1 MNTTVDPLKNVRI
14 VSLVALLE
22 EASTAYY
29 DGHPILL
36 DDEFD
41 ALLMEL
47 RRIDPTNAF
56 LSKIGAPGPSGWPKV
71 QLPFVLGSLDKSL
84 NDADFD
90 KWMATILGC
99 ELAITHKLDGMSIL
113 LTYQGGVL
121 VQAATRGDGV
131 TGEDITRNVRLMQG
145 VPLTIP
151 FGGTAEARGE
161 VIVTKSDF
169 AKFFQGESNTR
180 STACGTSKRQ
190 SNWKKCQHLTVICY
204 NLTTSPCQ
212 TNTRKEEIDTMVSW
226 GFKCT
231 PVTTTKSAADVKA
244 MRLDFI
250 NGQRAALDYDI
261 DGLVIEVNDSSEFQA
276 LGASGQNPLAAT
288 AFKFPH
294 ENIPG
299 ILEDITWNTSATGR
313 VNPIANLRDP
323 VQLVGASVSNATL
336 HNIGHIAKMTAKSGC
351 SFLGKGDLILVSR
364 RNDVIPA
371 VEGILLPNS
380 DGHLFAPPTT
390 CPCCGEPLTL
400 EDDFLWCV
408 SNDCPAQEVG
418 SLRRWIS
425 KIGVLHLGNTA
436 LGAMFEA
443 GLVLSIPD
451 LYTVDQAAVSALVVN
466 GRRVGGTVDRGF
478 ASLHANK
485 ELTLDTIV
493 GSLGIPGVGRSV
505 VKFICDAGYDTM
517 GKMAKVTV
525 TELIKVPNIGPERA
539 ASFRKGFDERRGLLL
554 GLIAVGI
561 KVVEPVKAAVT
572 GSSFKGISVCFTG
585 VRDDEMEAKIIANG
599 GTIASGVS
607 KNLGILVAKDP
618 KSTSGKAQKARDLGI
633 RVLSLNEMASLL
645 SSGSI

>member
-1 MNTTVDPLKNVRI
+1 MPTSAHIDA
-14 VSLVALLE
+14 LVARLE
-22 EASTAYY
+22 DASTAYY
-29 DGHPILL
+29 NGSPVLG

-47 RRIDPTNAF
+47 RRLDPTNAF

-71 QLPFVLGSLDKSL
+71 QLPFVLGSLDKSV

-90 KWMATILGC
+90 KWMTTVPGC
-99 ELAITHKLDGMSIL
+99 DLAITHKLDGMSIL

-121 VQAATRGDGV
+121 VRAATRGDGV

-151 FGGTAEARGE
+151 FGGIADARGE

-190 SNWKKCQHLTVICY
+190 SNWEKCRHLTVVCY

-212 TNTRKEEIDTMVSW
+212 TNTRKEEIDTMVAW

-231 PVTTTKSAADVKA
+231 PVVTTKSAADVKA
-244 MRLDFI
+244 MRQDFI
-250 NGQRAALDYDI
+250 NGLRAALDYDI
-261 DGLVIEVNDSSEFQA
+261 DGLVIEVNDSSDFHA
-276 LGASGQNPLAAT
+276 LGESGQNPLAAT

-294 ENIPG
+294 ENIPAV
-299 ILEDITWNTSATGR
+299 IDDITWQVGKSGR
-313 VNPIANLRDP
+313 VTPVANFAT
-323 VQLVGASVSNATL
+323 VKLVGADVNNATL
-336 HNIGHIAKMTAKSGC
+336 HNVNQVIRMAQKVGK
-351 SFLGKGDLILVSR
+351 SFLGRGDLILVSR

-371 VEGILLPNS
+371 VEGLLVPNAA
-380 DGHLFAPPTT
+380 GHTFAVPTA
-390 CPCCGEPLTL
+390 CPCCQAPLVTDGEYLA
-400 EDDFLWCV
+400 CV

-418 SLRRWIS
+418 SLRRWVE

-436 LGAMFEA
+436 LNAMYDA
-443 GLVLSIPD
+443 GLVSMIPD
-451 LYTVDQAAVSALVVN
+451 LYTVDQAAVSALVVD
-466 GRRVGGTVDRGF
+466 GRRIGGTVERGF
-478 ASLHANK
+478 ASLNAKK

-505 VKFICDAGYDTM
+505 VKFIFDAGFDTLP
-517 GKMAKVTV
+517 KMAKATV
-525 TELIKVPNIGPERA
+525 SELTAVPNIGPERA
-539 ASFRKGFDERRGLLL
+539 ASFRKGFDERRSLLL
-554 GLIAVGI
+554 SILAVGV

-572 GSSFKGISVCFTG
+572 GSSLAGVSVCFTG
-585 VRDDEMEAKIIANG
+585 VRDAALEAKIIANG

-607 KNLGILVAKDP
+607 KNLGILVMKDAN
-618 KSTSGKAQKARDLGI
+618 SGSSKTQKATTLGC
-633 RVLSLNEMASLL
+633 RLLTLEEMWAAV
-645 SSGSI
+645 GGR

>member
-1 MNTTVDPLKNVRI
+1 MNPQVANL
-14 VSLVALLE
+14 VSRLE
-22 EASTAYY
+22 AASVAYY
-29 DGHPILL
+29 DGHPLME

-47 RRIDPTNAF
+47 RRLDPTNAF

-71 QLPFVLGSLDKSL
+71 QLPFVLGSLDKSVS
-84 NDADFD
+84 DADFD
-90 KWMATILGC
+90 KWMTTVPGC

-190 SNWKKCQHLTVICY
+190 SNWEKCRHLTVVCY

-212 TNTRKEEIDTMVSW
+212 TKTRKEEIDTMVAW

-231 PVTTTKSAADVKA
+231 PVVTTKSAADVKA
-244 MRLDFI
+244 MRLDYI

-261 DGLVIEVNDSSEFQA
+261 DGLVIEVNDSSDFHA
-276 LGASGQNPLAAT
+276 LGESGQNPLAAT

-294 ENIPG
+294 ENIPAV
-299 ILEDITWNTSATGR
+299 IDDITWQVGKSGR
-313 VNPIANLRDP
+313 VTPVANFAT
-323 VQLVGASVSNATL
+323 VKLVGADVNNATL
-336 HNIGHIAKMTAKSGC
+336 HNVNQVIRMAQKVGK
-351 SFLGKGDLILVSR
+351 SFLGRGDLILVSR

-371 VEGILLPNS
+371 VEGLLVPN
-380 DGHLFAPPTT
+380 DAGHTFAVPTA
-390 CPCCGEPLTL
+390 CPCCKAPLVTDGEYLA
-400 EDDFLWCV
+400 CV

-418 SLRRWIS
+418 SLRRWVE

-436 LGAMFEA
+436 LNAMYDA
-443 GLVLSIPD
+443 GLVATIPD
-451 LYTVDQAAVSALVVN
+451 LYTVDQAAVSALVVD
-466 GRRVGGTVDRGF
+466 GRRIGGTVERGF

-505 VKFICDAGYDTM
+505 VKFIFDAGYNTIA
-517 GKMAKVTV
+517 KMATATV
-525 TELIKVPNIGPERA
+525 GELTAIPNIGPERA
-539 ASFRKGFDERRGLLL
+539 AAFREGFDSRRN
-554 GLIAVGI
+554 LIVTILAVGVKI
-561 KVVEPVKAAVT
+561 VEPVKAVVT
-572 GSSFKGISVCFTG
+572 GNSLTGTSVCFTG
-585 VRDDEMEAKIIANG
+585 VRDDAMEAKIIANG

-618 KSTSGKAQKARDLGI
+618 KSSSGKAQKARDLGI
-633 RVLSLNEMASLL
+633 RVLSLNEMATLL
-645 SSGSI
+645 SNGSI